1 MNPIHLYMNQ
11 RNLVWLLIFAFVAAL
26 PLLAFQ
32 GPQPKI
38 MKQKD
43 PYKAEWAVIDSLES
57 EGLPKSALEKVEALY
72 LRAKADEEHA
82 EFIKTIMYKGRF
94 KAMLSDKGDVELIQD
109 LEAELKKASFP
120 VASVLNSMLGQAYQQ
135 YLDNNYWKFQN
146 RTNTV
151 DFVPE
156 DIESYSIEQLIDK
169 TAQYY
174 LASVA
179 DENTASI
186 AIEAYS
192 AITAS
197 PKPNTD
203 EFRPS
208 LYDFLAHRAIDHFM
222 NERSYLSQP
231 FERFRIDQESAFS
244 PLKTFVNLEWETT
257 HTDSY
262 QYQTMQLFKK
272 LLSLKVQ
279 KKNSPDRLDADLKR
293 LKYVREKSILTHKDS
308 LYLDALATLEKEY
321 RNNPGLAEIWY
332 YQAQLY
338 RNLGVSY
345 SPQDSTH
352 KWKLKEALALC
363 QKAIDNYP
371 ESYGATLATGLKAQL
386 LAENLSIEVEE
397 VNLPKQAIL
406 ASVFYKNV
414 NTAYY
419 RIVKLDEDQL
429 YELQNKRGNE
439 VHDALLKLRVFRS
452 GKQNLPNDGD
462 LQQHR
467 VEIAI
472 EALPLGQYAILISN
486 NENFD
491 FNTSTTAYLF
501 TRVSQLAYLSRRQP
515 GGQIEFVV
523 MDRNTGTP
531 LQGVKAEYYL
541 EKYDRKQRKNIRS
554 NFKEDFTDENG
565 FLKPGLSNRTYFQ
578 VRFSKGDDVLFFD
591 DGYANNKNRNDK
603 RRNAF
608 ITHFFLD
615 RAIYRPGQPV
625 YYKTVVLEED
635 KENMPVIVAN
645 HKFTVALY
653 DVNGQLVSEQEVV
666 TNEYGTANGIFTA
679 PKGGLLGQ
687 MRLQSSAGDSRHYF
701 SVEEYKRPKFE
712 VEFRPLEGS
721 PALGDSVSM
730 SGQATAFAG
739 SSIDGATVNYRVV
752 REVQYPWWGWWSWYR
767 PRPNRGES
775 QEIAVGSTTTD
786 ANGHF
791 DIRFLALP
799 DLSIDRKDN
808 PEFIYTLHADV
819 VDITGETRSASK
831 QLRLAYLGIKAEL
844 SVSEAIDK
852 NAGPFTIKLSTK
864 NLDGQAKAAKGTLRI
879 ERLQAPQR
887 QYVDRYW
894 QRPDRYVI
902 NEKDFNRQFAHFAYR
917 NEDQPQSWT
926 SDKEVLGQDFDTGE
940 STEVQI
946 NASTYAVGHY
956 KASMKLKDDK
966 GNDIEVVKF
975 FIVYDAGKQQ
985 VPAGTTAWKKTNPSS
1000 TYQPGDQVNML
1011 LATVDATFHV
1021 LYELERQRKLI
1032 KQEWLEKDKWKTINY
1047 TVEEEDRGNVYATL
1061 SAVKYNRVFLWQEN
1075 IMVPWKNKELDIQY
1089 STFRDKLKPGQEEAW
1104 QITIKGPGN
1113 EQVAAE
1119 MVAAMYDASLDE
1131 FRSHNWYFAPF
1142 PMHYK
1147 KYSWQPRHFNYSNS
1161 RPFYYQRNYYSPRSR
1176 EYRVLNWH
1184 IGYFGGGGEILYGME
1199 TRAKS
1204 MAPVEMAMDDG
1215 VAVEESVAFVDQ
1227 SVDEP
1232 QMTNGEQPSPPPA
1245 PEGDDDGETTERTA
1259 PPVRRNLKET
1269 VFFFPEL
1276 RTDEAG
1282 NVVIRFTMN
1291 EALTRWKFL
1300 GFAHSKDLKFGLTE
1314 KEVVTQKEL
1323 MVLPNPPRFLR
1334 EGDQIEYTAKVS
1346 NLSDQDLTGK
1356 AKLQLFDA
1364 ISMQPIDALLGNDK
1378 MEQGFVAQA
1387 GQSAS
1392 LSWKL
1397 NIPRGGINAVVHRV
1411 VAEAGNYADGE
1422 EDALPVLTNR
1432 VLVTESMPMPL
1443 KGKES
1448 RTFMFKAMD
1457 KASTSNSLYHHNFT
1471 LEYTSNPAW
1480 YAVKALP
1487 YLMDYP
1493 YDCSEQIFSRY
1504 FANTLASSIANSK
1517 PAIQRVFQQWQN
1529 TDALLSELHKNEEL
1543 KSVLLEETPWVMQAQ
1558 SEEAQRKQIGLLFD
1572 LNRMSYEQESALSAL
1587 DKRQSDNGGFSWF
1600 PGGRENWY
1608 ITQYILEGM
1617 GRLRALGAHDMK
1629 QGDKVWNIS
1638 SKAIRFVDEELV
1650 NHHQELLKKVERGL
1664 TTLDKNHLSN
1674 IIIHY
1679 MYARALFPDFP
1690 MRNTATREAL
1700 DYYLGQAEQYWL
1712 DRGLYE
1718 QGLMALALHHHNRKE
1733 AADKIVKSLRER
1745 ALYNDELGMYW
1756 KPNYGYFWYQLPV
1769 ETHSLMIEVFATVA
1783 QDMESVEQLKI
1794 WLLKNKQTNHWKT
1807 TKATANAVY
1816 ALLHFGDNW
1825 LMGTELAQVSFPG
1838 LKPAVYEDALEEATA
1853 AAEAGTGYFKASW
1866 SGKALSNDFKKIK
1879 VKNLNDGIAWGA
1891 AYWQYFED
1899 LDKVQVFEDT
1909 PLKLEKKL
1917 FKEVIGT
1924 RGPELVSYNENNTL
1938 EPGDKV
1944 IVRIEL
1950 SVDRSMEYVHLK
1962 DHRAS
1967 GFEPI
1972 NVLSQY
1978 KWQGGLS
1985 YYESTKDAATHFFMD
2000 YLPKGKYVFEYPL
2013 RVVHRGEFS
2022 NGMASIQCM
2031 YAPEFTSHSEGMKV
2045 EVD

>member
-1 MNPIHLYMNQ
+1 MNQ
-11 RNLVWLLIFAFVAAL
+11 RNLVWLLILAFVAAL

-32 GPQPKI
+32 GPQPKT

-43 PYKAEWAVIDSLES
+43 PYKAEWAIIDSLES

-82 EFIKTIMYKGRF
+82 EFIKTIMYKSRF
-94 KAMLSDKGDVELIQD
+94 KAMLSDKGNVEVIQD
-109 LEAELKKASFP
+109 LEAELEKASFP

-151 DFVPE
+151 DFIPE
-156 DIESYSIEQLIDK
+156 DIESYSIEQLMDK
-169 TAQYY
+169 ATQYY

-179 DENTASI
+179 DENTA
-186 AIEAYS
+186 AVNIEDYS

-197 PKPNTD
+197 PKPGTD

-222 NERSYLSQP
+222 NERTYLSQP
-231 FERFRIDQESAFS
+231 FDRFRIDQESDFA
-244 PLKTFVNLEWETT
+244 PLKTFVQLKWNTT
-257 HTDSY
+257 DTASY
-262 QYQTMQLFKK
+262 QYQTIQLFQK

-279 KKNSPDRLDADLKR
+279 KKNSPDRLDSDLKR
-293 LKYVREKSILTHKDS
+293 LKYVREKSILSHKDS
-308 LYLDALATLEKEY
+308 LYLDALAALEKQY
-321 RNNPGLAEIWY
+321 QNNPGLAEIWY
-332 YQAQLY
+332 YQAKLY
-338 RNLGVSY
+338 QNLGASY

-352 KWKLKEALALC
+352 KWKLKEALELC
-363 QKAIDNYP
+363 QKAIDSYP
-371 ESYGATLATGLKAQL
+371 ESYGASLATSLKSQL
-386 LAENLSIEVEE
+386 ENKSLSIEVEE

-406 ASVFYKNV
+406 ASISYKNV
-414 NTAYY
+414 STAYY
-419 RIVKLDEDQL
+419 RVVKLDEEQL

-439 VHDALLKLRVFRS
+439 VHDELVKLPVYSS
-452 GKQNLPNDGD
+452 GKQNLPDDGD

-472 EALPLGQYAILISN
+472 EALPLGQYAILIAN
-486 NENFD
+486 NENFG
-491 FNTSTTAYLF
+491 FNTSSTAYLF

-515 GGQIEFVV
+515 GGQVEFVV
-523 MDRNTGTP
+523 MDRNTGAP

-541 EKYDRKQRKNIRS
+541 EKYDRKERKNVRS
-554 NFKEDFTDENG
+554 KFREEVTGEDG
-565 FLKPGLSNRTYFQ
+565 FLKPGMSNRTYFQ
-578 VRFSKGDDVLFFD
+578 VRFSKGEDVLFFN
-591 DGYANNKNRNDK
+591 DGYANNTGRSDS
-603 RRNAF
+603 RRKTF

-615 RAIYRPGQPV
+615 RTIYRPGQPV
-625 YYKTVVLEED
+625 YYKTVVLEKD
-635 KENMPVIVAN
+635 KENMPSIVAN
-645 HKFTVALY
+645 QKITVALY
-653 DVNGQLVSEQEVV
+653 DVNGQLVSEQELM

-687 MRLQSSAGDSRHYF
+687 MRLQSTFGDSRHYF

-712 VEFRPLEGS
+712 VEFLPLEGS
-721 PALGDSVSM
+721 PALGDNVTM
-730 SGQATAFAG
+730 GGKATAFAG

-767 PRPNRGES
+767 PMPNRGES

-786 ANGHF
+786 ANGNF
-791 DIRFLALP
+791 DITFLALP
-799 DLSIDRKDN
+799 DKSVDRKDN
-808 PEFIYTLHADV
+808 PEFIYTLYADV

-831 QLRLAYLGIKAEL
+831 QLRLAYLGLKAEL
-844 SVSEAIDK
+844 AIAETIDK
-852 NAGPFTIKLSTK
+852 SANPFIIKLSTK
-864 NLDGQAKAAKGTLRI
+864 NLDGQAKPAKGTLSI
-879 ERLQAPQR
+879 KRLEAPQR
-887 QYVDRYW
+887 QYIGRYW

-902 NEKDFNRQFAHFAYR
+902 NEKDFKRQFAHFAYR
-917 NEDQPQSWT
+917 NEDQPQSWKT
-926 SDKEVLGQDFDTGE
+926 DKEVLNQAFDTGE
-940 STEVQI
+940 STDVQI
-946 NASTYAVGHY
+946 NPSGYAVGHY
-956 KASMKLKDDK
+956 KAEMQLKDEK
-966 GNDIEVVKF
+966 GNDINVAKF
-975 FIVYDAGKQQ
+975 FIVYDAKKQQ
-985 VPAGTTAWKKTNPSS
+985 LPAGTTTWKNTNPGS
-1000 TYQPGDQVNML
+1000 TYQPDDKVNML
-1011 LATVDATFHV
+1011 LASSDATFNV
-1021 LYELERQRKLI
+1021 LYELERKRELVKQQWLRK
-1032 KQEWLEKDKWKTINY
+1032 DNWKTVTY
-1047 TVEEEDRGNVYATL
+1047 TVQEKDRGNIFATL
-1061 SAVKYNRVFLWQEN
+1061 SAIKYNRVFLWRED
-1075 IMVPWKNKELDIQY
+1075 IMVPWKNKDLDIQY
-1089 STFRDKLKPGQEEAW
+1089 STFRDKLEPGQEEAW
-1104 QITIKGPGN
+1104 QITIKGQGN

-1131 FRSHNWYFAPF
+1131 FKSHNWYFSPY
-1142 PMHYK
+1142 PTYYK
-1147 KYSWQPRHFNYSNS
+1147 KYNWQARHFSYSNS
-1161 RPFYYQRNYYSPRSR
+1161 RPFYYQQSYYSPRTR
-1176 EYRVLNWH
+1176 EYRVLNWYL
-1184 IGYFGGGGEILYGME
+1184 GYYGGGGRPGLYSME
-1199 TRAKS
+1199 SRAKAMTPMNIS
-1204 MAPVEMAMDDG
+1204 MDDG
-1215 VAVEESVAFVDQ
+1215 AVEEEAVEFVDQ
-1227 SVDEP
+1227 SVAEADIA
-1232 QMTNGEQPSPPPA
+1232 NGAPPPPPPA
-1245 PEGDDDGETTERTA
+1245 PEDYSDNKTAEKKA
-1259 PPVRRNLKET
+1259 PPVRKNLKET

-1282 NVVIRFTMN
+1282 NVIIRFKMN

-1300 GFAHSKDLKFGLTE
+1300 GFAHTKDLKFGLTE

-1346 NLSDQDLTGK
+1346 NLSDKEMTGK
-1356 AKLQLFDA
+1356 ARLQLFDA
-1364 ISMQPIDALLGNDK
+1364 ISMEPIDAMLGNEK
-1378 MEQGFVAQA
+1378 MEQGFVAKA

-1397 NIPRGGINAVVHRV
+1397 DVPKGGLNAVVHRV

-1422 EDALPVLTNR
+1422 ENALPVLTNR

-1443 KGKES
+1443 KGKET
-1448 RTFMFKAMD
+1448 RTFTFDAMKKAGE
-1457 KASTSNSLYHHNFT
+1457 SGSLYHHNFA

-1493 YDCSEQIFSRY
+1493 YECSEQVFSRY

-1517 PAIQRVFQQWQN
+1517 PAIQRVFKQWQN
-1529 TDALLSELHKNEEL
+1529 SDALLSELDKNEEL

-1572 LNRMSYEQESALSAL
+1572 LNRMSYEQEKAMSTLE
-1587 DKRQSDNGGFSWF
+1587 KRQSGNGGFSWF
-1600 PGGRENWY
+1600 PGGRESWY

-1617 GRLRALGAHDMK
+1617 GRLRALGAHELK
-1629 QGDKVWNIS
+1629 QGNEAWNIS
-1638 SKAIRFVDEELV
+1638 SNAIRFVDEELT
-1650 NHHQELLKKVERGL
+1650 NHYNDLLDKVERKI
-1664 TTLDKNHLSN
+1664 TTLDKDHLSN
-1674 IIIHY
+1674 IVIHY
-1679 MYARALFPDFP
+1679 MYARSLFPDFP
-1690 MRNTATREAL
+1690 IQDKATKEAL

-1712 DRGLYE
+1712 KRGLYE
-1718 QGLMALALHHHNRKE
+1718 QGLIALALHHHDKKE
-1733 AADKIVKSLRER
+1733 GAAKIIKSLKER

-1783 QDMESVEQLKI
+1783 EDMEAVEQLKI

-1825 LMGTELAQVSFPG
+1825 LMGTELAEVSFPG
-1838 LKPAVYEDALEEATA
+1838 LKPAVYQDALKTATA

-1866 SGKALSNDFKKIK
+1866 SGKEVSDKFSEIK
-1879 VKNLNDGIAWGA
+1879 VQNPNDGIAWGA

-1899 LDKVQVFEDT
+1899 LDKVKVFEDT
-1909 PLKLEKKL
+1909 PLTLKKKL
-1917 FKEVIGT
+1917 FKEVIGD
-1924 RGPELVSYNENNTL
+1924 RGPELVPYNEKNKL
-1938 EPGDKV
+1938 EPGDKIV
-1944 IVRIEL
+1944 VRIEL

-2013 RVVHRGEFS
+2013 RVIHRGEFS

-2045 EVD
+2045 KVD